1 MNRHRRGL
9 ELNLPKFAIIGA
21 GNGGQAFAGH
31 LKLLGMSVSLY
42 DVEKEKV
49 EALQRTNRMRLFGAV
64 EGEAVIDLI
73 THDIGEAMQGA
84 DIIMVVIPA
93 VYQNSIAQA
102 IAPFLVDNQII
113 VLNPGATGG
122 ALEVRNTLRKSGA
135 KAKVIVGET
144 ETLLYACR
152 SIEPGVVQV
161 YGIKDRVNVA
171 TLPAVQAPYVSKL
184 LGIALPQFQPV
195 ESVLHTSLNNPNA
208 MLHPTPTLLNAGR
221 IESRS
226 PFDYY
231 SDGVTPSIAKVVE
244 KADHERLA
252 VAEALGITV
261 PTIEQWYYECY
272 RAEGINL
279 YDIIQHVDAYKGIK
293 GPVTLNT
300 RYLFEDVAT
309 GLVPLSSLGRAIGVK
324 TPTMDAV
331 IELTNTLLDRNFWKE
346 GRSLENLGLAGLRPD
361 EIRALVLE

>member
-1 MNRHRRGL
+1 M
-9 ELNLPKFAIIGA
+9 NLPKFAIIGA

-31 LKLLGMSVSLY
+31 LRLLGISVSLY

-64 EGEAVIDLI
+64 EGETVIDLI
-73 THDIGEAMQGA
+73 THDIGEAIHGA
-84 DIIMVVIPA
+84 DIIMIVIPT
-93 VYQNSIAQA
+93 VYQSSIARA
-102 IAPFLVDNQII
+102 MAPFLVDNQVIL
-113 VLNPGATGG
+113 LNPGATGG
-122 ALEVRNTLRKSGA
+122 ALEVRNTFRKAGV

-152 SIEPGVVQV
+152 SIEPGVVQI
-161 YGIKDRVNVA
+161 YGVKDRVNVA
-171 TLPAVQAPYVSKL
+171 TLPAAQAPYVSKL
-184 LGIALPQFQPV
+184 LSVALPQFQPV
-195 ESVLHTSLNNPNA
+195 DSVLHTSLNNPNA
-208 MLHPTPTLLNAGR
+208 ILHPTPTLLNAGR

-231 SDGVTPSIAKVVE
+231 SEGVTPSIAKVVE
-244 KADHERLA
+244 KADQERLA
-252 VAEALGITV
+252 VAKVLGITV
-261 PTIEQWYYECY
+261 PTIEEWYYACY
-272 RAEGINL
+272 RADGRNL

-293 GPVTLNT
+293 GPLTLDT

-309 GLVPLSSLGRAIGVK
+309 GLVPLSSLGQAVGVV

-331 IELTNTLLDRNFWKE
+331 VELTNTLLGRNFWKE
-346 GRSLENLGLAGLRPD
+346 GRSLENLGLAGLKPE